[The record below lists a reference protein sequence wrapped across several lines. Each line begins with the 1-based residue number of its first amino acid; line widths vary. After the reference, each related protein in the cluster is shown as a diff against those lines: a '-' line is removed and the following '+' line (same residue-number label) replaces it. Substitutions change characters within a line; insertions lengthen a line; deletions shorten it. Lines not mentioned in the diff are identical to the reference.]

1 MKDKPS
7 YQDWSANLAIQL
19 QLFQSTKQLNLS
31 ETYEAIPK
39 DVSQQDPGIRWISE
53 HIAES
58 VEKPFSVNGKVF
70 IAEIS
75 PANFKNTKTK
85 IFQSH
90 FPHLREARI
99 EYVIIAMASRKMLE
113 VQADSENNKIFYLRT
128 TYYQIQKEIVQ
139 SINKMEGKNLKPN
152 DCPYNTS
159 SIKEALE
166 ILKRTDISVRNESG
180 ESVYIFNRIKD
191 IYMEDKK
198 VVIELWNMISQYI
211 SSGEWRAADTDS
223 ILASKSYYT
232 IKLRTIFNLRF
243 RYAGHESSFSPSL
256 SYLIEKMAF
265 HENKEKRITLQK
277 VVKIVESMHEVE
289 KVVVEKK
296 YSGKKITDAI
306 LHIYPSSVFIETM
319 IENNKLSRRVKDPL
333 MIDDHTALIEPI
345 PWEFETEREYQQA
358 RKNYY
363 VTKGK
368 VLYGK
373 NKT

>member
-1 MKDKPS
+1 MKDIATHSDWPS
-7 YQDWSANLAIQL
+7 SLAIQL

-39 DVSQQDPGIRWISE
+39 DVSPQDTAIRWIND

-58 VEKPFSVNGKVF
+58 VEKPFSVNGKTF
-70 IAEIS
+70 IAEIT

-90 FPHLREARI
+90 FPYLREARI
-99 EYVIIAMASRKMLE
+99 EYVIISMASKKMLD
-113 VQADSENNKIFYLRT
+113 VHADSENNKIFYLRT

-139 SINKMEGKNLKPN
+139 SINKMEWKDLKPN

-166 ILKRTDISVRNESG
+166 ILKRTDISVRNENG
-180 ESVYIFNRIKD
+180 EAVYIFNRIKD

-232 IKLRTIFNLRF
+232 IKLRTLFNLKF
-243 RYAGHESSFSPSL
+243 RYAGHESSYSPSL
-256 SYLIEKMAF
+256 SYLIEKMNF

-277 VVKIVESMHEVE
+277 VVKIIEGMQEIDR
-289 KVVVEKK
+289 VVVDKK
-296 YSGKKITDAI
+296 YSGKKIIDAI
-306 LHIYPSSVFIETM
+306 LHIYPSSFFIETM
-319 IENNKLSRRVKDPL
+319 IENNKLTRRVKEPL
-333 MIDDHTALIEPI
+333 IIDEKNALIEPI
-345 PWEFETEREYQQA
+345 PWEFETEREYQKA
-358 RKNYY
+358 RQDYY
-363 VTKGK
+363 VAKWK
-368 VLYGK
+368 HLYWK
-373 NKT
+373 LKK

>member
-1 MKDKPS
+1 MKDILTT
-7 YQDWSANLAIQL
+7 QEWTANLAIQL

-39 DVSQQDPGIRWISE
+39 DVSPQDPAIRWISA

-58 VEKPFSVNGKVF
+58 VEKPFTVNGKTF
-70 IAEIS
+70 IAEIT

-85 IFQSH
+85 AFQSH
-90 FPHLREARI
+90 FPYLREARI
-99 EYVIIAMASRKMLE
+99 EYVIIAMASRKILD
-113 VQADSENNKIFYLRT
+113 VHADSENNKIFYLRT

-139 SINKMEGKNLKPN
+139 SINKMEGRDLKPN

-159 SIKEALE
+159 SIREALE
-166 ILKRTDISVRNESG
+166 ILKRTDISVRNENG
-180 ESVYIFNRIKD
+180 EAVYIFNRIKD

-232 IKLRTIFNLRF
+232 IKLRTLFNLKF
-243 RYAGHESSFSPSL
+243 RYAGKESSFSPSL

-296 YSGKKITDAI
+296 YNGKKITDAI
-306 LHIYPSSVFIETM
+306 LHIYPSSTFINTM
-319 IENNKLSRRVKDPL
+319 IESNKLWRRVKEPL

-345 PWEFETEREYQQA
+345 PWEFETEREYQKA
-358 RKNYY
+358 RTDYY
-363 VTKGK
+363 VARWKH
-368 VLYGK
+368 LYWK
-373 NKT
+373 LKK

>member
-1 MKDKPS
+1 MKNNS
-7 YQDWSANLAIQL
+7 SLQGWSANLAIQL

-39 DVSQQDPGIRWISE
+39 DVSPQDPGIRWISE

-58 VEKPFSVNGKVF
+58 VEKPYSINGKVF

-85 IFQSH
+85 IYQSH

-99 EYVIIAMASRKMLE
+99 EYVIISMASKKMLD

-139 SINKMEGKNLKPN
+139 SINKMEGRNLKPN

-232 IKLRTIFNLRF
+232 IKLRTIFNVKF
-243 RYAGHESSFSPSL
+243 RYAGRESSFSPSL

-289 KVVVEKK
+289 KVVVDKM
-296 YSGKKITDAI
+296 YNGKKITDAI
-306 LHIYPSSVFIETM
+306 LHIYPSPTFIETM
-319 IENNKLSRRVKDPL
+319 IENNKLSRRAKEPL
-333 MIDDHTALIEPI
+333 LIDDNTALIEPI
-345 PWEFETEREYQQA
+345 PWEFETEREYQKA
-358 RKNYY
+358 RQDYY
-363 VTKGK
+363 VLKGK
-368 VLYGK
+368 ALYGK
-373 NKT
+373 LKK